1 MRPLSSDLPLIG
13 RAHSIAGNAAS
24 SWALHAD
31 DCLVSAELIAQ
42 SWKSNTSVLLKSREN
57 MWWYLVHVPQRCYSC
72 VRVACTS
79 RIRVRFDLRNGEIAR
94 SQISRCS
101 DGFFFFFY
109 ENAKRYILLYFFY
122 RFLFLFSFVVF
133 YPSLSLSLSIFWF
146 PFFMFIIFFSSLIF
160 SNRKSIYDARPWSEN
175 SNFR

>member
-1 MRPLSSDLPLIG
+1 MRLLSSDCAINRTGSFYCGQRCVLLG
-13 RAHSIAGNAAS
+13 VTRR
-24 SWALHAD
+24 W
-31 DCLVSAELIAQ
+31 CLVSAELIAQ